1 VFHHYGGDFIW
12 TECFRVFG
20 LLDGFEGLCWCYG
33 DGGVRG
39 LLAQFA
45 QQASE
50 LLGGF
55 GGGAGGILG
64 VKLVGELF
72 GVIKVFFCRI

>member
-1 VFHHYGGDFIW
+1 MLL
-12 TECFRVFG
+12 RVFS
-20 LLDGFEGLCWCYG
+20 LLDGLEGLCWCYG
-33 DGGVRG
+33 DGEVVG
-39 LLAQFA
+39 LLAQ
-45 QQASE
+45 QVPE

-72 GVIKVFFCRI
+72 GAIKVFFCRI